1 VDYQVAIDVFHGPM
15 DLLLHLVKRQEVDIL
30 DIPVAKIADQFKEY
44 LDALKIIDLET
55 AGDFLVM
62 AATLTEIKSRMLLP
76 HNTEETEE
84 EQVDPRRELVRQLV
98 EYRRAK
104 DRAAQLE
111 QLASE
116 RHFHNARQPSEEE
129 GEGGSSPRFRKV
141 EMWDLL
147 SAFARLVRETQ
158 TNEPTHIIADDTP
171 QQVYE
176 EKIKQH
182 LTVSGRSS
190 FRDIFQPP
198 YTRARLIGYFL
209 ALLELIRHG
218 FVVLD
223 QDEPFSEIFLSLA
236 A

>member
-15 DLLLHLVKRQEVDIL
+15 DLLLYLVKRQEVDIL
-30 DIPVAKIADQFKEY
+30 DIPVAKIADQFKDY
-44 LDALKIIDLET
+44 LDALVLIDLET

-76 HNTEETEE
+76 RNTETPEE
-84 EQVDPRRELVRQLV
+84 EHDDPRRELVRQLV

-104 DRAAQLE
+104 DRAGQLE

-116 RHFHNARQPSEEE
+116 RHFQSARQPSEDE
-129 GEGGSSPRFRKV
+129 GEGGTSPRFRKV
-141 EMWDLL
+141 EMWDLI

-171 QQVYE
+171 QHVYE
-176 EKIKQH
+176 TMVKEY
-182 LTVSGRSS
+182 LTSNGRSS
-190 FRDIFQPP
+190 LRNVLQPP

-223 QDEPFSEIFLSLA
+223 QDEPFAEIYMALA